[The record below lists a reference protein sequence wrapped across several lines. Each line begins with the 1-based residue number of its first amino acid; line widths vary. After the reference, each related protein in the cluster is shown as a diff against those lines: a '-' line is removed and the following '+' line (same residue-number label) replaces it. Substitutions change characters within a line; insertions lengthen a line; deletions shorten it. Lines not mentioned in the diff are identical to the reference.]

1 MQRFAACLVL
11 AFSLS
16 FPGLAGAQSDGPE
29 WASLAEVDTVQVL
42 TTNEDSRVRDT
53 TVWLVVMDGDGYI
66 RTGGT
71 AWGDNV
77 VRDPEIEVS
86 IEGTKYPLR
95 AHFVEDD
102 GLRQRITDS
111 FREKY
116 GFADS
121 LIGLFRGDRPK
132 IMRLTPQ

>member
-11 AFSLS
+11 AFSLC
-16 FPGLAGAQSDGPE
+16 FPGLAGAQPDGPE
-29 WASLAEVDTVQVL
+29 WASLTEVETVQVL

-53 TVWLVVMDGDGYI
+53 TVWLVVVDGDGYI

-86 IEGTKYPLR
+86 IEGTTYPLR

-111 FREKY
+111 FGEKY

>member
-1 MQRFAACLVL
+1 MRRFAPCLVL
-11 AFSLS
+11 AFCLS
-16 FPGLAGAQSDGPE
+16 VPGFAGAQSDGPE

-53 TVWLVVMDGDGYI
+53 TVWLVVVDGDGYI

-71 AWGDNV
+71 AWGDNA

-95 AHFVEDD
+95 VHFVEDD

-132 IMRLTPQ
+132 IMRLTPR

>member
-1 MQRFAACLVL
+1 MKRFAACLVL
-11 AFSLS
+11 AFPLS
-16 FPGLAGAQSDGPE
+16 FPCVAGAEPDGPE
-29 WASLAEVDTVQVL
+29 WASLAEVETVQVL

-53 TVWLVVMDGDGYI
+53 TVWLVVVDGDGYI
-66 RTGGT
+66 RTWGT

-86 IEGTKYPLR
+86 IEGTKYALR
-95 AHFVEDD
+95 VHFVEDD

-132 IMRLTPQ
+132 IMRLTPR

>member
-16 FPGLAGAQSDGPE
+16 FPCLAGAQSDGPE
-29 WASLAEVDTVQVL
+29 WASLAEVETVQVL

-53 TVWLVVMDGDGYI
+53 TVWLVVVDERGYI

-77 VRDPEIEVS
+77 VRDPEIEIS
-86 IEGTKYPLR
+86 IEGTKY
-95 AHFVEDD
+95 AVSVHFVQDD
-102 GLRQRITDS
+102 GLRQRITDAFS
-111 FREKY
+111 EKY
-116 GFADS
+116 GFTDS
-121 LIGLFRGDRPK
+121 FIGLFRGDRPK
-132 IMRLTPQ
+132 IMALTAR

>member
-1 MQRFAACLVL
+1 MQRFAVCFVL
-11 AFSLS
+11 AFCLS
-16 FPGLAGAQSDGPE
+16 FPGFASAQSDGPE
-29 WASLAEVDTVQVL
+29 WASLAEVETVQVL
-42 TTNEDSRVRDT
+42 TMNEDSRVRDT
-53 TVWLVVMDGDGYI
+53 TVWLVVVDERGYI

-86 IEGTKYPLR
+86 IEGTKYAFR
-95 AHFVEDD
+95 VHFVEDD

-116 GFADS
+116 GFTDS
-121 LIGLFRGDRPK
+121 LIGLFRGGRPK
-132 IMRLTPQ
+132 IMGLTPR

>member
-1 MQRFAACLVL
+1 MKRFAACLVL

-16 FPGLAGAQSDGPE
+16 FPGLAGAQPDGPE

-53 TVWLVVMDGDGYI
+53 TVWLVVVDGDGYI

-77 VRDPEIEVS
+77 VRDPEVEVV
-86 IEGTKYPLR
+86 IDGATYALR
-95 AHFVEDD
+95 VHFVEDD

-116 GFADS
+116 GFIDS

-132 IMRLTPQ
+132 IMGLTAR